1 MTDSILNARVADL
14 VAACEKAWPR
24 SGAEEWDN
32 IGLQVGQTSQ
42 RLARV
47 LLTVDVVS
55 QTVEQAVS
63 GDYDAVVS
71 HHPLILRGIQTVA
84 ESTYKGRLIAE
95 LIRNDVALLAM
106 HTNADVVADGVSD
119 VLAQAL
125 GLQDVT
131 PIVPTVSS
139 SIGVG
144 RRGNLAAP
152 STLGALAQRLAQI
165 LPATV
170 PGIQVSGDFSQNV
183 ESVSLC
189 GGSGDSLLT
198 EAGVRNSD
206 VFITSDLR
214 HHRASEAREEA
225 LLGGGPALINVS
237 HWASEWLWLET
248 AARTLRSALPNVT
261 VDISDVRTDPWDFV
275 ITQ

>member
-1 MTDSILNARVADL
+1 VADSALNAYVADL
-14 VAACEKAWPR
+14 VVACEKAWPL
-24 SGAEEWDN
+24 SGSEEWDN
-32 IGLQVGQTSQ
+32 SGLQVGRTSQ
-42 RLARV
+42 PLQRV

-55 QTVEQAVS
+55 QTVEQAIA
-63 GDYDAVVS
+63 GKYDAIVS
-71 HHPLILRGIQTVA
+71 HHPLILRGIPTVA
-84 ESTYKGRLIAE
+84 ESTYKGRLLGE

-125 GLQDVT
+125 GLKSVA

-139 SIGVG
+139 TIGIG
-144 RRGNLAAP
+144 RRGHLASP
-152 STLGALAQRLAQI
+152 TTLGSLAQRLAQI

-170 PGIQVSGDFSQNV
+170 PGIQVSGDFSQQIARV
-183 ESVSLC
+183 ALC
-189 GGSGDSLLT
+189 GGAGDSLLS

-225 LLGGGPALINVS
+225 FLDGGPALINVS

-248 AARTLRSALPNVT
+248 AARTLRSALPDVT
-261 VDISDVRTDPWDFV
+261 IDISDVRTDPWDFV